1 MRITLLRQMHQPGAR
16 DVATYNDGMHNA
28 GGRENPP
35 ATSPGFTGL
44 RARAKSTTHSR
55 GVGLMDDAGEAVLT
69 LGFSNL
75 RYRAR
80 EAMKGFFRSQTPRP
94 RLSGAPPSSTD
105 A

>member
-1 MRITLLRQMHQPGAR
+1 MHQPGAR
-16 DVATYNDGMHNA
+16 DVATYNDDGMHHA
-28 GGRENPP
+28 GGHENPP
-35 ATSPGFTGL
+35 ATSPGFAGL
-44 RARAKSTTHSR
+44 RSRAKSTHSR

-75 RYRAR
+75 RFRAR
-80 EAMKGFFRSQTPRP
+80 EAMKAFCRSQNPRP

>member
-1 MRITLLRQMHQPGAR
+1 MHQPGAR
-16 DVATYNDGMHNA
+16 DVATYNDDGMHHA
-28 GGRENPP
+28 GGPENPS

-55 GVGLMDDAGEAVLT
+55 GVGLMDDAGEAIFT

-75 RYRAR
+75 RFRAR
-80 EAMKGFFRSQTPRP
+80 EAMKALFRSQTPRP
-94 RLSGAPPSSTD
+94 RISGAPPSSTD